1 MKLSAIYDDHI
12 EVKVFS
18 GKLSLRRKLSRCN
31 SLPIAHI
38 SSGLPIKEDS
48 KVIDFD
54 IVRNEKQI
62 RTMIEKNLA
71 KEYHPNTKPSVDF
84 IKKILDD
91 AYASGFSYDVS
102 DMQPLI
108 FAFAAS
114 STNSSK
120 ICIRLVNEMKFKSPD
135 IEERTYH
142 LIQKIFPLYSSTSR
156 CFLTCFS

>member
-1 MKLSAIYDDHI
+1 MKINMA
-12 EVKVFS
+12 
-18 GKLSLRRKLSRCN
+18 
-31 SLPIAHI
+31 
-38 SSGLPIKEDS
+38 
-48 KVIDFD
+48 
-54 IVRNEKQI
+54 RNEKQI
-62 RTMIEKNLA
+62 RTMIEKNLS
-71 KEYHPNTKPSVDF
+71 KEYYPNTKPSVDF

-135 IEERTYH
+135 IENRM
-142 LIQKIFPLYSSTSR
+142 
-156 CFLTCFS
+156 